1 LKKIATETGGQ
12 YLRARDKSGLKNI
25 YSQIDKMKKSK
36 VEVTSFKRYE
46 EKYLPFVLAALGF
59 LFAEILLRF
68 TFLRKF
74 S

>member
-1 LKKIATETGGQ
+1 
-12 YLRARDKSGLKNI
+12 
-25 YSQIDKMKKSK
+25 MKKSK